1 MIGRVDPSELL
12 QIKTRTQPSKFNF
25 LGQGLAVKVPGA
37 FSRRGLGPVIAPTT
51 NLYDSISIKKRTE
64 ESTASHISAH
74 RRASIAS
81 QNTTTTSRPLQIQ
94 FQENEMLTKSPLKP
108 SKGRSDGIVVGT
120 SSYMMGNTS
129 DRIEEDLSACSQ
141 AREKG
146 SKANI
151 SKTKK
156 KICHHQFLSARDTKK
171 RFDEVE
177 KKFQRAFILKERYQE
192 ALDRATDAMKEVDAR
207 LVEKEKEQHQML
219 EVIKWLSDRLLRGRT
234 RSIGLKESRLDED
247 HGFEV
252 HTGSPPPPLHQSLP
266 RKPMMQ
272 VEPDRPP
279 PLPPHVSMN
288 YPENAAQYFLS

>member
-12 QIKTRTQPSKFNF
+12 QIKTRTRPSKFNF
-25 LGQGLAVKVPGA
+25 SRQGLAVKVPGA

-64 ESTASHISAH
+64 ESTASHINAH

-81 QNTTTTSRPLQIQ
+81 QNATTTSRLLQIQ
-94 FQENEMLTKSPLKP
+94 YQENEMLTKSPLKP
-108 SKGRSDGIVVGT
+108 SKGRPDGSVVGN
-120 SSYMMGNTS
+120 SSYMMRNTY
-129 DRIEEDLSACSQ
+129 DRIEEDLSAHSQ
-141 AREKG
+141 AREKS
-146 SKANI
+146 SKAKI

-192 ALDRATDAMKEVDAR
+192 ALDRATDAMKQVDAR

-219 EVIKWLSDRLLRGRT
+219 KVIKCLSDRLLRGKI
-234 RSIGLKESRLDED
+234 RSTGVKESRLGED

-252 HTGSPPPPLHQSLP
+252 HKGSPPPPVHQSLP
-266 RKPMMQ
+266 PKPLIQ

-288 YPENAAQYFLS
+288 FPENATQYF